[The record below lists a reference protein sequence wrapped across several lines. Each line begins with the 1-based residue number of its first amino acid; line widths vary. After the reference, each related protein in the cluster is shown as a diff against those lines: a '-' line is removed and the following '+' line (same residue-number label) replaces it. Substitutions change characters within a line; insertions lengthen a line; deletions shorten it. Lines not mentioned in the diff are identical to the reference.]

1 MSAPNIKLN
10 GNIPWLVKTGVIAF
24 AILFAIVLLNPFVIV
39 GPGERGVVVRL
50 GAVQDQIKDEG
61 LGFKIPFIEKV
72 KLVDVK
78 VRKIEAG
85 ASAASKDLQI
95 VTTRIALNY
104 GLDPNLVNKLWQE
117 VGPAFE
123 SRIVDPAIQESLK
136 AVTARFTAE
145 GLIQNRPE
153 VKAQVQELLEARLK
167 EKYLIVD
174 AVSITDFQFSQG
186 FNDAIESKQQ
196 AEQMALKAEQDLK
209 RIKTESQ
216 QKVAQAQAQAE
227 SLRLQRQQVSPEL
240 IQLRQVEAQVEAIKK
255 WNGVMPQYVGGGPIP
270 FIDVGAKK

>member
-1 MSAPNIKLN
+1 MSTPSIKLN
-10 GNIPWLVKTGVIAF
+10 ENVPWLVKTGVIAF

-39 GPGERGVVVRL
+39 GPGERGIVVRL
-50 GAVQDQIKDEG
+50 GKVQDQIKGEG
-61 LGFKIPFIEKV
+61 LGFKIPFMEKV
-72 KLVDVK
+72 ILVDVK

-85 ASAASKDLQI
+85 ASAASKDLQV

-104 GLDPNLVNKLWQE
+104 RLDPILVNKLWQE

-123 SRIVDPAIQESLK
+123 SRIVDPSVQESLK
-136 AVTARFTAE
+136 AVMARFTAGE
-145 GLIQNRPE
+145 LIQKRSE
-153 VKAQVQELLEARLK
+153 VKAQVQELLGKRLK
-167 EKYLIVD
+167 EKYLIID
-174 AVSITDFQFSQG
+174 AVSITNFEFSQQ
-186 FNDAIESKQQ
+186 FNAAIEAKQQ
-196 AEQMALKAEQDLK
+196 AEQMALKAKQDLV
-209 RIKTESQ
+209 RIKTESE